1 MRSFKPFEFDSNLRF
16 RVLFLTLLF
25 TMTSMKSVYALGWQD
40 KKWVE
45 SGCPSNIFGSWVSSG
60 SKSNNGGLLNI
71 YQGRIRFLDNRA
83 FERKYS
89 FKRKDMV
96 VGKQFVE
103 INLQPDSKEKGIYL
117 KIRPHLVLSGSDI
130 KKKNK
135 TTQNCFVKVF
145 KFESK
150 KNAKYDKY
158 LNWEIYKLKNNQ

>member
-1 MRSFKPFEFDSNLRF
+1 MII
-16 RVLFLTLLF
+16 
-25 TMTSMKSVYALGWQD
+25 SMKLVYGLGWDD

-45 SGCPSNIFGSWVSSG
+45 AGCPSNIFGTWVSSG
-60 SKSNNGGLLNI
+60 TEVNSGKLLNI
-71 YQGRIRFLDNRA
+71 YQDRIRFIDNHA

-103 INLQPDSKEKGIYL
+103 INLQPVSTEKSIYL

-130 KKKNK
+130 RKANK
-135 TTQNCFVKVF
+135 TTQNCFVKIF
-145 KFESK
+145 KFGSQ

-158 LNWEIYKLKNNQ
+158 LNWEVYKLKK